1 MIKEYEALLELARE
15 IQSHSET
22 TTIKNDPSRKILQS
36 TVAFIFRVNPD
47 FVKKLDEVHLL
58 EMPNKY
64 YFQTTPSHL
73 VKIFKP
79 ILAKK
84 EEAEASSRNLLDVL
98 FIQRQINEKDL
109 HSGQIAL
116 PGGHVDGDESD
127 FQAILREVREEVGLK
142 LMENKNTLYLGKFPR
157 NFYCYPKKDGNLH
170 LTAHVFLLI
179 SGSNEIILDP
189 KELRAFKWVPF
200 RIFLEGDGARLIS
213 KKVERLPRSSNK
225 LLNSDY
231 LKRNFIRADYGAFNL
246 NMEEVLW
253 GLTFFLTGYMIMMIK
268 ASRERSSRNGEIAF
282 LNKFINHTRAF
293 EFVFKSGFAMRIP
306 ANLIGKGWYLK
317 NRVKE
322 FSYRD
327 NKTSF
332 LHNRL
337 VYLGLYLIFILFIAD
352 LVLRGGVCEQLFQL
366 IFKPSI

>member
-1 MIKEYEALLELARE
+1 MIKEYEALLDLARE

-22 TTIKNDPSRKILQS
+22 TTIKNDPERKILQS
-36 TVAFIFRVNPD
+36 TVAFIFRVNPQYIN
-47 FVKKLDEVHLL
+47 KLDEVHLA

-73 VKIFKP
+73 VKLFKP
-79 ILAKK
+79 ILNMK
-84 EEAEASSRNLLDVL
+84 ESETRSNLLDVL

-116 PGGHVDGDESD
+116 PGGHVDGEESD

-142 LMENKNTLYLGKFPR
+142 LMEHKNTLYLGKFPR

-170 LTAHVFLLI
+170 LTAHVFVLI
-179 SGSNEIILDP
+179 KAENEIHLDT

-200 RIFLEGDGARLIS
+200 GVFLEGDGSRLVS
-213 KKVERLPRSSNK
+213 KKVERLPRSSNR

-246 NMEEVLW
+246 NMDEVLW

-268 ASRERSSRNGEIAF
+268 ASRERSSKNTDKIF
-282 LNKFINHTRAF
+282 LNKYINHTRAF
-293 EFVFKSGFAMRIP
+293 DFVFKSGFAMKIP
-306 ANLIGKGWYLK
+306 ANLVGKGWYIK

-322 FSYRD
+322 FSYSG
-327 NKTSF
+327 NKGSL

-337 VYLGLYLIFILFIAD
+337 IYFGLYLIFILFIAD
-352 LVLRGGVCEQLFQL
+352 LVLRGGVCEYLFHQ
-366 IFKPSI
+366 IFRPSI